1 MYRRFLNNDDYLGI
15 ITPEALAQ
23 LTRGNDARFIQAEES
38 AEMSIVEYLSEN
50 YEIEKELAKGKYIA
64 EYDHRITYP
73 VGVHVYFEGQI
84 HEVIRSVSG
93 YRKPATAIYWEEC
106 SDIHVDAGQVVNYS
120 QFNTYYPGD
129 KVNYITLYI
138 KKAYFLCS
146 TINILN
152 EKYRFPITTNN
163 GFVFA
168 RSFELSSNKG
178 RMISRT
184 PRPVSG
190 N

>member
-64 EYDHRITYP
+64 EYDRRITYP

-84 HEVIRSVSG
+84 HEVTRSVSG
-93 YRKPATAIYWEEC
+93 YRKPATAIYW
-106 SDIHVDAGQVVNYS
+106 SAVGSRRKSRYGS
-120 QFNTYYPGD
+120 
-129 KVNYITLYI
+129 
-138 KKAYFLCS
+138 
-146 TINILN
+146 
-152 EKYRFPITTNN
+152 
-163 GFVFA
+163 
-168 RSFELSSNKG
+168 LSSILCGQSLNMKG
-178 RMISRT
+178 RSIL
-184 PRPVSG
+184 
-190 N
+190 